1 MLTKWIKHVIDD
13 LINMIYSDNNDK
25 HHETESI
32 KCAFQLLQASEKI

>member
-25 HHETESI
+25 HHETVSI
-32 KCAFQLLQASEKI
+32 KCAFQLLQAPEKI